1 MKNTSSLTLVTIKK
15 YILSLT
21 LKMNLKKNK
30 RGGQLMKVLGNMLKR
45 SGSNRLDLI
54 ISRQGRRRRKQCR
67 KNLKMVRN
75 LSHLVDKKSN
85 HLHRLLPQIKIY
97 KNLKSQKRQQRN
109 QQFEKLTGM
118 MMMTLFN
125 RTFKQSLFLKMN
137 KTTLMTSQAGS
148 NRM

>member
-30 RGGQLMKVLGNMLKR
+30 RGGQLMKVLGNMPKR

-67 KNLKMVRN
+67 KNLKMLRN

-85 HLHRLLPQIKIY
+85 HLHRLLLQIKIY
-97 KNLKSQKRQQRN
+97 KNRKSQKRQQRN